1 MASEK
6 YIEPILSLPRPIK
19 RALALAV
26 DTSLCALTV
35 WLAYCL
41 RLDHWVT
48 LRGIQFL
55 PIFVSLLLALPLFIT
70 MGLYR
75 AIFRYAGWAAFT
87 TVAKAVTIYGLIFAV
102 IFTAV
107 SVPGV
112 PRSIGILQ
120 PLLLLVAI
128 SVSRLTTRYFLG
140 AAYQRRLSRNRA
152 RNVFIYGAGHS
163 GRQLAGALASS
174 FELKVAGF
182 LDDDH
187 KLHGSI
193 MGGIPI
199 YDPADLPE
207 LVARKAVT
215 GILLAIPSA
224 SRKRRNEI
232 LEAIRKAKVSVRS
245 VPDVTDLARGR
256 VHASDLQELNVEDLL
271 GRDSVVP
278 DPDLM
283 AKNITGKSVMVT
295 GAGGSIG
302 SELCRQVLKLGP
314 SRLVLFE
321 QSEYALYAIH
331 AELSKLQ
338 VLMGDFLEIVAVL
351 GSVRDAARLKEALD
365 LWHPETIYHAAAYKH
380 VPLVEDNPAEGI
392 RNNTLGTL
400 TTALAA
406 IEAGVSSFV
415 LISTDKAVRPTNV
428 MGASKRLSEMV
439 LQALAEEQVL
449 NSGGTVF
456 SMVRFGNVLG
466 SSGSVVPL
474 FREQINEGGPVT
486 LTHPEITRYFMTIPE
501 ASQLVIQAGAM
512 ASGGDLFVLNMGE
525 PVRIIDLA
533 RRMIELAGFSVRDEN
548 NPDGDI
554 EIEIVGLRP
563 GEKLYEELLIGD
575 NPQPTSHPLIMK
587 AREEFLPFANLK
599 QRLQELEASMQLK
612 ERETLRHLLQK
623 LVAGYEPENGSN
635 SQELARSS

>member
-1 MASEK
+1 MASQK
-6 YIEPILSLPRPIK
+6 YIEPILALPRPVK

-26 DTSLCALTV
+26 DTSFCVLTV

-55 PIFVSLLLALPLFIT
+55 PIAVSLVLALPLFIT

-87 TVAKAVTIYGLIFAV
+87 TVAKAVTIYGLVFAV

-112 PRSIGILQ
+112 PRSIGVLQ

-140 AAYQRRLSRNRA
+140 AAYQRHLRRSRA

-174 FELKVAGF
+174 FELKVAGY

-193 MGGIPI
+193 MGGIRI
-199 YDPADLPE
+199 YNPADLPD
-207 LVARKAVT
+207 LVRRKAVSD
-215 GILLAIPSA
+215 ILLAIPSA

-232 LEAIRKAKVSVRS
+232 LDAIRKAKVSVRS

-256 VHASDLQELNVEDLL
+256 VHPSDLQDLDVEDLL

-278 DPDLM
+278 DPALM
-283 AKNITGKSVMVT
+283 SKNIAGKTVMVT

-314 SRLVLFE
+314 SRLLLFE

-331 AELSKLQ
+331 TELSKLQ
-338 VLMGDFLEIVAVL
+338 ALRGDLLELVPVL
-351 GSVRDAARLKEALD
+351 GSVRDAARLKETLL
-365 LWHPETIYHAAAYKH
+365 LWRPETIYHAAAYKH

-392 RNNTLGTL
+392 RNNTIGTL
-400 TTALAA
+400 TAA
-406 IEAGVSSFV
+406 RCAVEAGVSSFV

-428 MGASKRLSEMV
+428 MGASKRLAEMV
-439 LQALAEEQVL
+439 LQALAEEQAGL
-449 NSGGTVF
+449 PSGTVF

-474 FREQINEGGPVT
+474 FREQIREGGPIT
-486 LTHPEITRYFMTIPE
+486 LTHPDITRYFMTIPE

-525 PVRIIDLA
+525 PVKIIDLA
-533 RRMIELAGFSVRDEN
+533 RRMVELAGFSVREEV
-548 NPDGDI
+548 NPEGDIDI
-554 EIEIVGLRP
+554 EIIGLRP

-575 NPQPTSHPLIMK
+575 NPQPTGHPLIMK
-587 AREEFLPFANLK
+587 AREEFLPFSS
-599 QRLQELEASMQLK
+599 LQERLCELETAMQLG
-612 ERETLRHLLQK
+612 EREPLLQLLEK
-623 LVAGYEPENGSN
+623 TVSGYRPENGGST
-635 SQELARSS
+635 SSS

>member
-1 MASEK
+1 MASQK
-6 YIEPILSLPRPIK
+6 YIEPILALPRPVK

-55 PIFVSLLLALPLFIT
+55 PIAVSLVLALPLFIT

-87 TVAKAVTIYGLIFAV
+87 TVAKAVTIYGLIYAV
-102 IFTAV
+102 IFTAI

-112 PRSIGILQ
+112 PRSIGVLQ

-128 SVSRLTTRYFLG
+128 SVSRLTTRYFFG
-140 AAYQRRLSRNRA
+140 AAYQRHLRRSRA

-174 FELKVAGF
+174 FELKVAGY
-182 LDDDH
+182 LDDDR

-199 YDPADLPE
+199 HDPARLPDL
-207 LVARKAVT
+207 VKQKAVSD
-215 GILLAIPSA
+215 ILLAIPSA

-232 LEAIRKAKVSVRS
+232 LDAIRKAKVSVRS

-256 VHASDLQELNVEDLL
+256 VHPSDLQDLDVEDLL

-278 DPDLM
+278 DPALM
-283 AKNITGKSVMVT
+283 SKNIAGKTVMVT

-314 SRLVLFE
+314 SRLLLFE

-331 AELSKLQ
+331 TELAKLQ
-338 VLMGDFLEIVAVL
+338 ALRGDLLELVPVL
-351 GSVRDAARLKEALD
+351 GSVRDAARLKETLL
-365 LWHPETIYHAAAYKH
+365 LWRPETIYHAAAYKH

-392 RNNTLGTL
+392 RNNTIGTL
-400 TTALAA
+400 TAA
-406 IEAGVSSFV
+406 RCAVEAGVSSFV

-428 MGASKRLSEMV
+428 MGASKRLAEMV
-439 LQALAEEQVL
+439 LQALAEEQASL
-449 NSGGTVF
+449 PNGTVF

-474 FREQINEGGPVT
+474 FREQIREGGPIT

-525 PVRIIDLA
+525 PVKIIDLA
-533 RRMIELAGFSVRDEN
+533 RRMVELAGFSVREEA
-548 NPDGDI
+548 NPEGDI
-554 EIEIVGLRP
+554 EIAITGLRP

-575 NPQPTSHPLIMK
+575 NPQPTGHPLIMK
-587 AREEFLPFANLK
+587 AREEFLPFTS
-599 QRLQELEASMQLK
+599 LQERLCELETAMQLGA
-612 ERETLRHLLQK
+612 REPLLQLLEK
-623 LVAGYEPENGSN
+623 TVSGYRPENGGS
-635 SQELARSS
+635 A